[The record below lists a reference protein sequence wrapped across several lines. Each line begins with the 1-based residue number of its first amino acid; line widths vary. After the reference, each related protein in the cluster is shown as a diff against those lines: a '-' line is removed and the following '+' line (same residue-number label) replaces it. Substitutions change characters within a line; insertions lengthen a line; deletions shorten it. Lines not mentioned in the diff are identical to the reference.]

1 MTNIIGI
8 LTVLLLLPLS
18 LLVLYQW
25 VLGLISLWF
34 RRPDIHPPNGHHSRF
49 LVLIPAHNE
58 ELGIE
63 STLRSFRQ
71 LDYPAD
77 SYRVVVIADRCTDAT
92 AAVARQHGAGCLERF
107 EGMPGKGAAIAWGIQ
122 EARGA
127 KLAFDAVVIVDADTV
142 ADRELLRAFHW
153 GLQAGQQVQQ
163 GYNYISNPWATPFTR
178 IIAVTGALRNG
189 RYYTGKTVLG
199 LSGMLTGTGMCI
211 GATALERYGWTA
223 FSVGEDWE
231 FSVELL
237 LSEQPI
243 YFNPL
248 AKTYAKESQN
258 LKQASRQRLR
268 WASGRYAVMG
278 NKVWALL
285 RQGIRTGSLSLLDS
299 AVTLVAPNYSTQA
312 SLSILCLILSAV
324 NAGDP
329 VWGFTFSWAVAL
341 FTAVAGYFVLG
352 VCSTESPAKALGGLL
367 LVPVFLPWRLTI
379 ELLGMLGYGRRHW
392 GRISRSTTS
401 SQQVNR

>member
-1 MTNIIGI
+1 MSSVIGVVCI
-8 LTVLLLLPLS
+8 VILS
-18 LLVLYQW
+18 LLTLMVTYQW
-25 VLGLISLWF
+25 ILAFVSFAFQRTKRKPFPSPLT
-34 RRPDIHPPNGHHSRF
+34 RV

-63 STLRSFRQ
+63 STLQ
-71 LDYPAD
+71 GLKNLDYPAG

-92 AAVARQHGAGCLERF
+92 ASVARKHGAECFERF

-122 EARGA
+122 EASRAGFG
-127 KLAFDAVVIVDADTV
+127 FDAVVIVDADTI
-142 ADRELLRAFHW
+142 ADRELLCAFHW
-153 GLQAGQQVQQ
+153 GLQAGHQIQQ

-178 IIAVTGALRNG
+178 IIAVTGTLRNG

-199 LSGMLTGTGMCI
+199 LSGMLTGTGMCL
-211 GATALERYGWTA
+211 GAKALERYGWTA

-237 LSEQPI
+237 LGGEYI

-248 AKTYAKESQN
+248 AKTYAKESQD

-268 WASGRYAVMG
+268 WATGRYEVMG
-278 NKVWALL
+278 NKVWALIQ
-285 RQGIRTGSLSLLDS
+285 QGIRTRSLSLIDT
-299 AVTLVAPNYSTQA
+299 AVTLVAPNYSSQA
-312 SLSILCLILSAV
+312 SLSILCLILSAM

-329 VWGFTFSWAVAL
+329 TWSFTVPWAAAL

-352 VCSTESPAKALGGLL
+352 VCSTESPMKALGGLL
-367 LVPVFLPWRLTI
+367 LVPVFLPWRLAI

-392 GRISRSTTS
+392 GRMSRGATS
-401 SQQVNR
+401 SQQANR

>member
-1 MTNIIGI
+1 MNDLSGI
-8 LTVLLLLPLS
+8 LTVVLLFPFS
-18 LLVLYQW
+18 LLALYQW
-25 VLGLISLWF
+25 VLGVISLFF
-34 RRPDIHPPNGHHSRF
+34 RPPKIHPIEEKRSRF

-58 ELGIE
+58 EFGIE
-63 STLRSFRQ
+63 STLEGFKR
-71 LDYPAD
+71 LDYPPD
-77 SYRVVVIADRCTDAT
+77 SFRVVVIADRCVDAT
-92 AAVARQHGAGCLERF
+92 AAVARKHGVACFERS
-107 EGMPGKGAAIAWGIQ
+107 EGISGKGAAIAWGIQ
-122 EARGA
+122 EARRVQ
-127 KLAFDAVVIVDADTV
+127 LPFDAVVIVDADTV
-142 ADRELLRAFHW
+142 VDRELLPAFHW
-153 GLQAGQQVQQ
+153 GLRAGHQVQQ

-237 LSEQPI
+237 LGGEHI

-248 AKTYAKESQN
+248 AKTYAKESQD

-285 RQGIRTGSLSLLDS
+285 RHGIRTGSVSLVDS
-299 AVTLVAPNYSTQA
+299 AVTLVAPNYSSQA
-312 SLSILCLILSAV
+312 SLSILCLALSWMNV
-324 NAGDP
+324 GDP
-329 VWGFTFSWAVAL
+329 VWGFTATWALAL
-341 FTAVAGYFVLG
+341 FMAIAGYFMLG
-352 VCSTESPAKALGGLL
+352 VFSTESPIRALSGLL
-367 LVPVFLPWRLTI
+367 LVPLFLPWRLTI
-379 ELLGMLGYGRRHW
+379 ELLGMLGYGRQHW
-392 GRISRSTTS
+392 GRMSRGTTS